1 MSEILEKFIQA
12 SFGYF
17 KQEKVLE
24 KSLLGCGYGM
34 VAKIAVLRSYQ
45 KEFELFTVFNFFESS

>member
-24 KSLLGCGYGM
+24 KSLFSCGYSM
-34 VAKIAVLRSYQ
+34 VAEVTVLRSYQ
-45 KEFELFTVFNFFESS
+45 KEFKLFTVFNFFESS